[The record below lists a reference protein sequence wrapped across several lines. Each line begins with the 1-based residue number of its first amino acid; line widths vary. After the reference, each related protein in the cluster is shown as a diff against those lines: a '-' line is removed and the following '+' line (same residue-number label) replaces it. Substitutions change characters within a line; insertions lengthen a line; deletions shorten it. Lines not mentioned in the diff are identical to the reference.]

1 MAASSGETK
10 VACADGMSVELN
22 AVAYGTDTDG
32 AADGGAGAGAEGG
45 VNGGAGADDD

>member
-32 AADGGAGAGAEGG
+32 AADGGAGAEGG
-45 VNGGAGADDD
+45 VNGGGGADGD